1 VTSKT
6 LITQAKPVPGN
17 GKGDSLELSQEVSE
31 LRYRRLFE
39 TAQDGILI
47 LDARSGEIIDVNP
60 FLLDLLDY
68 PFESIIGL
76 QLWEIGLFEDIVAN
90 QAAFAKLQKEGYVR
104 YENHPLRTRAGKHV
118 QVEFVSNVYFVGS
131 AKIIQCNIRDISA
144 RVRAASQAASKSQA
158 DSLESAGKAR
168 DELIAMLSHELRTPL
183 AAISSMIEV
192 LELGHATAGM
202 PEETELPPLFDKS
215 ALAFIRRNVQSLVR
229 LVAEFLEFTHTANE
243 VLRLELVKVDA
254 HEVIRLALRNLESQQ
269 SGAGIGIDLQLQA
282 PHRHIRA
289 DALKLEQVLSN
300 LIGNALKFTPQGGK
314 VSIATRNEASGKL
327 VVEVSDTGIGIPA
340 EALSRIFSP
349 FEQGDSSIHPR
360 FGGLG
365 LGLSIA
371 RTLMEAHGGTLEVES
386 EGPGQGA
393 KFTARFKLDDSFS
406 DLTTQDTSQIENSPP
421 SGAKTSVAT
430 TINSANGKS

>member
-1 VTSKT
+1 
-6 LITQAKPVPGN
+6 VPGN
-17 GKGDSLELSQEVSE
+17 GRGDSLELSQEVSE

-131 AKIIQCNIRDISA
+131 AKIIQCNIRDIGA
-144 RVRAASQAASKSQA
+144 RLRAASQAASKSQA

-202 PEETELPPLFDKS
+202 PEQTELPPLFDKS

-254 HEVIRLALRNLESQQ
+254 HEVIRLTLGNLESQQ
-269 SGAGIGIDLQLQA
+269 SVAGIGIDLQLQA